1 MLYFCPVSYV
11 EKWDLL
17 LCFSL
22 GCVIRGLL
30 LPRALHGEGE
40 REKDMKALGGVGGK
54 AELSK
59 NASWGSDEVGG
70 GGR

>member
-1 MLYFCPVSYV
+1 M
-11 EKWDLL
+11 EKWEPL

-30 LPRALHGEGE
+30 LLGALCGEGG
-40 REKDMKALGGVGGK
+40 REKFMKALGGVGGK

-59 NASWGSDEVGG
+59 NASRSSDEVRGG
-70 GGR
+70 ER

>member
-1 MLYFCPVSYV
+1 M
-11 EKWDLL
+11 EKWELL

-22 GCVIRGLL
+22 GCVIRGLP

-54 AELSK
+54 AELSG
-59 NASWGSDEVGG
+59 NASWGSD
-70 GGR
+70 